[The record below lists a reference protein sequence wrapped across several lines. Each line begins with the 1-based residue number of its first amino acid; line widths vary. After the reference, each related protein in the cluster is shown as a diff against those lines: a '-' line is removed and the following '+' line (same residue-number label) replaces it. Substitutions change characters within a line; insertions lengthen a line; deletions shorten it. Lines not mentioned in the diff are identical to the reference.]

1 MGTWR
6 WEIGSEFVDWDT
18 PMEELF
24 GFGPGTFPGTMQAYL
39 DCLHPEDRPEV
50 EERLRQ
56 MQESTPTELTV
67 EHRIVIPGKRLRW
80 ISIVAKLLPRREG
93 RRPVM
98 TGMAVDVTRRQV
110 AETAR
115 KMAEAAEAQARRDA
129 MRSHRRLAMLAKASQ
144 LLAAPLDLRATLEQ
158 VAELAVDSLADW
170 CLIILRPRESAL
182 QTVVAHRD
190 PSMADLSGELHR
202 GLSEVVRD
210 PALQPRFC
218 NPRTICHPR
227 FDDSRLRAYLAD
239 EGRCEVVGRL
249 RITSV
254 VVVPLISGST
264 PMGSMILLTTH
275 GRELTDSDAELAEE
289 LGRRAGSATEKV
301 QLYAER
307 DRVARTLQSA
317 LLPPQ
322 LPTLP
327 WAELGAFY
335 QPWTAGMDVGGDFF
349 DVVRTER
356 TVWLVLG
363 DVCGK
368 GPAAAAMTAAA
379 RYALRA
385 LVLADDDPARVLE
398 QLNQVLLQGT
408 GCDDS
413 DERFITLVLARMI
426 PYENGL
432 VIRMASAGHP
442 PPLIRRGDGTV
453 QSVLVPGMPLG
464 LFPQGETT
472 SMRLWLDPDDALLL
486 YTDGATEA
494 RDTSGC
500 ELGESTLRQILAG
513 PCDSAAGLVER
524 VSSEVLERVG
534 ALRDDLA
541 LLAVRVPGN

>member
-6 WEIGSEFVDWDT
+6 WEIGSELVDWDG

-24 GFGPGTFPGTMQAYL
+24 GFAPGTFPGTLKAYL
-39 DCLHPEDRPEV
+39 DCLHPEDRPRV
-50 EERLRQ
+50 ESRIREL
-56 MQESTPTELTV
+56 PDDPPAELTV
-67 EHRIVIPGKRLRW
+67 EHRIVVPGKRLRW
-80 ISIVAKLLPRREG
+80 VAVVARILDRDG
-93 RRPVM
+93 RQPVL
-98 TGMAVDVTRRQV
+98 TGVALDVTRRQV

-115 KMAEAAEAQARRDA
+115 RMAEAAEAQARRDA
-129 MRSHRRLAMLAKASQ
+129 MRSHRRLALLAKASQ
-144 LLAAPLDLRATLEQ
+144 LLAAPLDLRATLQQ
-158 VAELAVDSLADW
+158 VADLAVDSLADW
-170 CLIILRPRESAL
+170 CLLVLHPRESGL

-190 PSMADLSGELHR
+190 PSMDGVAESLRRGFSGIARGHRLQSMTQNLRTVCLTRLDEEQLKTYLPDTDQRELAMQ
-202 GLSEVVRD
+202 LEV
-210 PALQPRFC
+210 
-218 NPRTICHPR
+218 
-227 FDDSRLRAYLAD
+227 
-239 EGRCEVVGRL
+239 
-249 RITSV
+249 TSA
-254 VVVPLISGST
+254 VVVPLVSGNT
-264 PMGSMILLTTH
+264 PMGSMLLLTTH
-275 GRELTDSDAELAEE
+275 GRKMSDSDAELAEE

-317 LLPPQ
+317 LLPPR
-322 LPTLP
+322 LPDLP
-327 WAELGAFY
+327 WADLGAFF

-408 GCDDS
+408 GCTDP

-426 PYENGL
+426 PYERGL
-432 VIRMASAGHP
+432 AIRMASAGHP

-472 SMRLWLDPDDALLL
+472 SMRLWLDPEDSLLL

-494 RDTSGC
+494 RDTDGH
-500 ELGESTLRQILAG
+500 ELGEAALRQILAG

-524 VSSEVLERVG
+524 VSSEVLDRVG

-541 LLAVRVPGN
+541 LLAVRVPPC